1 MAQQVVKRDGT
12 KEPFDAEKIK
22 KAIRTAAERAS
33 LSPERVEEL
42 VEQISGVVLQ
52 YAADKEEVTSSEL
65 RDLAL
70 GELDKVEPS
79 VAEGW
84 RKYDQER
91 GR

>member
-1 MAQQVVKRDGT
+1 MAQQVVKRDGA
-12 KEPFDAEKIK
+12 KEPFDAEKVK
-22 KAIRTAAERAS
+22 KAVRTAAEKAG
-33 LSPERVEEL
+33 LPAERVDEL
-42 VEQISGVVLQ
+42 VEQVSGVVLQ
-52 YAADKEEVTSSEL
+52 YAAGKEEVTSSEL